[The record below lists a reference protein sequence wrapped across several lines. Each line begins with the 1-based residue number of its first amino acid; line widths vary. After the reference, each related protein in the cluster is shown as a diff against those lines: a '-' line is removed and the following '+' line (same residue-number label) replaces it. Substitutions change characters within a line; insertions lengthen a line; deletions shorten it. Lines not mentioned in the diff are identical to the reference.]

1 MTESSPC
8 FHSPLCVRI
17 ASHFRTGYSTAYGHP
32 HPCVTNDCHSAI
44 FCQTPSLWCST
55 AVFYTPN
62 QPNIIHV
69 IFSESVGSSRSRRG
83 ESRSRREL
91 RGPLLGQF
99 SERLSPL
106 ELHDSPLLEICH
118 LCATRVSKCLF
129 TNVPIP
135 PALSPPFPPTNKVA
149 PLECSGSPLTQL
161 LAQFVANPFSSTG
174 HSFAAFSPSLML
186 STISCLSRHWK

>member
-118 LCATRVSKCLF
+118 PTTRTVRRKSLLLYR
-129 TNVPIP
+129 T
-135 PALSPPFPPTNKVA
+135 L
-149 PLECSGSPLTQL
+149 LRRL
-161 LAQFVANPFSSTG
+161 LALLNAIHNIV
-174 HSFAAFSPSLML
+174 L
-186 STISCLSRHWK
+186 I